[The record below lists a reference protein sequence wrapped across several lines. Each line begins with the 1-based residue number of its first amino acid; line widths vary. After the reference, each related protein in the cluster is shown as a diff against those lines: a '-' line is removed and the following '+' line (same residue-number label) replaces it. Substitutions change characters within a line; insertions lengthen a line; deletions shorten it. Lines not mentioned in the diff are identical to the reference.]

1 MVSLPAAFSD
11 RPPLLPFGY
20 SLSASLAG
28 RYLRDV
34 HPFTR
39 ACPERSRRVHP
50 SGSSLDRSHLE
61 AGRLSLLPLG
71 VGFAP
76 SRYQERT
83 PR

>member
-34 HPFTR
+34 HPFTF
-39 ACPERSRRVHP
+39 VHP

>member
-11 RPPLLPFGY
+11 SPPLLPFGY
-20 SLSASLAG
+20 SLSASLAV

-34 HPFTR
+34 HPFTL
-39 ACPERSRRVHP
+39 VHP

-61 AGRLSLLPLG
+61 ADRLSRCP

-76 SRYQERT
+76 RRYQRRT
-83 PR
+83 LW